1 MIATVPSGTR
11 VYSIGD
17 IHGRLD
23 LLIRLEAMIE
33 ADLARSRPAR
43 TVAVYLGDYVDRGP
57 DSREVIDHLLHHPPP
72 LDEVVHLLGNHE
84 ETMCRFLVDPWVGEN
99 WLRFGGLET
108 LKSYGVAPDSDLS
121 AEERLIRMQEA
132 FNLSVP
138 ERHWAFLEGL
148 PLRHE
153 EGDYLFVHA
162 GVRPR
167 VPLDRQRRYD
177 LLWIRHEFLDSEG
190 DHGRVI
196 VHGHSIS
203 SEPEIRANRIG
214 IDTGAFMSGRLTAL
228 VLEGG
233 ERRFLST

>member
-1 MIATVPSGTR
+1 MTAVPPGTR
-11 VYSIGD
+11 VYAIGD
-17 IHGRLD
+17 VHGRLD
-23 LLIRLEAMIE
+23 LLMRLEAMME

-43 TVAVYLGDYVDRGP
+43 TVAVYLGDYVDRGVA
-57 DSREVIDHLLHHPPP
+57 SRGVLDHLLDHPPP
-72 LDEVVHLLGNHE
+72 VDEVVHLLGNHE
-84 ETMCRFLVDPWVGEN
+84 ETMCRFLVDPWIGEN

-108 LKSYGVAPDSDLS
+108 LKSYGVAPDPDLP
-121 AEERLIRMQEA
+121 AEERLRRMQEGFSLA
-132 FNLSVP
+132 VP

-153 EGDYLFVHA
+153 EGGYFFVHA

-167 VPLDRQRRYD
+167 VPLDRQRRFD
-177 LLWIRHEFLDSEG
+177 LLWIRDEFLDSEV
-190 DHGRVI
+190 DHGRVV

-203 SEPEIRANRIG
+203 SEPEILPNRIG

-228 VLEGG
+228 VLEGE

>member
-1 MIATVPSGTR
+1 MIAKVASGTR
-11 VYSIGD
+11 VYAIGD

-23 LLIRLEAMIE
+23 LLTRLEAIIE

-43 TVAVYLGDYVDRGP
+43 TVAVYLGDYVDRGQ
-57 DSREVIDHLLHHPPP
+57 DSRGVLDHLLDHPLPV
-72 LDEVVHLLGNHE
+72 DEIVHLLGNHE
-84 ETMCRFLVDPWVGEN
+84 DVMCQFLADAWVGEN
-99 WLRFGGLET
+99 WIRFGGRET
-108 LKSYGVAPDSDLS
+108 LASYGVAPDPELPLQEWLVQ
-121 AEERLIRMQEA
+121 AQEA
-132 FNLSVP
+132 FVRAMP
-138 ERHWAFLEGL
+138 ERHLAFLEGL

-153 EGDYLFVHA
+153 EDGYLFVHA

-167 VPLDRQRRYD
+167 IPLDRQRRHD
-177 LLWIRHEFLDSEG
+177 LLWIRHEFLDSEA

-214 IDTGAFMSGRLTAL
+214 IDTGAFMSGRLTA
-228 VLEGG
+228 VALEGG